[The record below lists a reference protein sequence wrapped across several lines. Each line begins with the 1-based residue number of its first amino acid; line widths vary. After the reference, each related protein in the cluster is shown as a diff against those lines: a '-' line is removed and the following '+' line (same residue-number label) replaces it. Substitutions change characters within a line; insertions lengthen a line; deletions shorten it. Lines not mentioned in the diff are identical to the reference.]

1 MIRRIMLAFR
11 GRFRF
16 KRIILHFISIML
28 FSLQNLFI
36 IPYVSTSLAEF
47 IDFYAVTFSPKFLC
61 ATAPLKFIT
70 LSLYVLFLQF
80 PFKIYQFFYVLL
92 SSKFLNF

>member
-1 MIRRIMLAFR
+1 MIRRIMLEA
-11 GRFRF
+11 GLF

-36 IPYVSTSLAEF
+36 IPYVSTSLN
-47 IDFYAVTFSPKFLC
+47 YRFLC
-61 ATAPLKFIT
+61 GYFLPKISFCHCSFKIYH
-70 LSLYVLFLQF
+70 SLYVLFLQF
-80 PFKIYQFFYVLL
+80 PFEIYQFFYVLL